1 MATIALAVR
10 AYQQSFDSRPY
21 TTLAITNGTLTA
33 LGDVVAQAT
42 QIFMAKPGHHDTRP
56 KYDPLRTLQFFTFG
70 FGMGPLIGRWNKFLE
85 ARFPLRLRSAS
96 FSPLSA
102 GVRIGPEPLV
112 PVGEIGIP
120 IGVAAHQIRPLAVL
134 QRVACDQLIMAPVGL
149 ALFIGSMGIM
159 EGRDLP
165 HLAQK
170 YEGMY
175 SAALVANWQVWP
187 LAQVINF
194 RYMPLPY
201 RVPFQ
206 STCGIFWN
214 LYLSLLNASGNER
227 GSKEETMRD
236 TVDTASSS
244 SEHSQSTDELSSD

>member
-1 MATIALAVR
+1 
-10 AYQQSFDSRPY
+10 
-21 TTLAITNGTLTA
+21 
-33 LGDVVAQAT
+33 
-42 QIFMAKPGHHDTRP
+42 MAKPGQHDDRQ

-70 FGMGPLIGRWNKFLE
+70 FGMGESQLPYLSHSPKPTVLTSVSGPLIGRWNKFLE
-85 ARFPLRLRSAS
+85 ARFPLRLRSTS

-134 QRVACDQLIMAPVGL
+134 QRVACDQLVMAPIGL

-170 YEGMY
+170 YKGMY
-175 SAALVANWQVWP
+175 GAALVANWQVWP

-227 GSKEETMRD
+227 GSKEETMRE
-236 TVDTASSS
+236 TVNSVSSS
-244 SEHSQSTDELSSD
+244 SERSHTSDELTSD